1 VSDRGATIEALEEY
15 RSFGEALA
23 LEAGEITLTYFRTD
37 LQVDRKSDDTPV
49 TVADRETEK
58 HIRERIGK
66 RYPDHTIIGEEG
78 GEESHQSRYSWIIDP
93 IDGTKAFVHG
103 VPFYTV
109 LIAFAIDERPVM
121 GVIHAP
127 ALEETV
133 SGATG
138 CGVRY
143 NRGEAAV
150 TGVRSLREARLHG
163 TDFAELA
170 RRYPKGAM
178 ALLSRAKAARTWADG
193 FGYLMLVTGRADLM
207 LDPVMSLWDIA
218 PLYPILEEAGAAWS
232 DFQGRRDTPGNSII
246 AAASQE
252 LLEEAFALISL
263 G

>member
-1 VSDRGATIEALEEY
+1 MTETGASIEALEGY
-15 RSFGEALA
+15 RSFAEALA
-23 LEAGEITLTYFRTD
+23 IEAGEVTLSYFRTGVA
-37 LQVDRKSDDTPV
+37 VDRKSDDTPV

-58 HIRERIGK
+58 LIRSRIAK
-66 RYPDHTIIGEEG
+66 SYPEHTIIGEEG
-78 GEESHQSRYSWIIDP
+78 GAETQDSRYSWIIDP

-143 NRGEAAV
+143 NRGDASV
-150 TGVRSLREARLHG
+150 SGVRRLENARLHG
-163 TDFAELA
+163 TDFAELVK
-170 RRYPKGAM
+170 RYPAGGP
-178 ALLSRAKAARTWADG
+178 ALLSRVRAARTWADA

-232 DFQGRRDTPGNSII
+232 DFQGRRDTPGDSII

-252 LLEEAFALISL
+252 LLEEAFSVISL